1 MRVPPARTLPIAFWL
16 AIGLLTT
23 VAAPAAV
30 QTPSDPTGQSIETL
44 VQKADALIQAGQYD
58 AALRNHGS
66 WGWLWREQSGS
77 PGEPAAAV
85 RSHSGRG
92 AAGTEQRREDGVL
105 TALEAAG
112 LDLRGMQLLV
122 LSACETGLGE
132 VRQGEG
138 VYGLRR
144 ALVLA
149 GAETQVMSLWKVSDA
164 ATAALMGEFYRRLGR
179 GESRMAA
186 LRAARLGLLRGE
198 LRPQSEETRR
208 AIGLSPGK
216 PAAKRPAKWQHP
228 YYWAAFVISGDW
240 SSITFHR
247 LPHTP

>member
-1 MRVPPARTLPIAFWL
+1 MTPPCGITGAGAGCGESSPAVWENPLLRSGLIL
-16 AIGLLTT
+16 AG
-23 VAAPAAV
+23 V
-30 QTPSDPTGQSIETL
+30 QQ
-44 VQKADALIQAGQYD
+44 
-58 AALRNHGS
+58 R
-66 WGWLWREQSGS
+66 QSG
-77 PGEPAAAV
+77 AD
-85 RSHSGRG
+85 
-92 AAGTEQRREDGVL
+92 EDGVL

-112 LDLRGMQLLV
+112 LDLRGTQLLV